1 MTEFARVKSPKYRM
15 LMILAASAACRIGEL
30 LGLEI
35 KDLLDNFTT
44 VPIIQQAKGK
54 QLTPELKTANSVR
67 FVDISPEVA
76 ALLKEF
82 LAGRT
87 TGLVFPNRV
96 GRPLN
101 PSNIRNRVIHPLL
114 RMKGLP
120 TGGNHIFRRFRITWL
135 RENSVSP
142 DIERF
147 WLGHANRTVGDDY
160 SMLKKDIKFRKQIA
174 DKIGVGFELPTSILA
189 SVVPNVPKMA
199 VEQAEQAVA

>member
-1 MTEFARVKSPKYRM
+1 MQPTTIVNTSTGLREISLSVRVKPFRSKCVLYGNGCYSGTG
-15 LMILAASAACRIGEL
+15 ILRAVSSQISVASAGCRIGEL

-44 VPIIQQAKGK
+44 IRIIQQAKGK

-82 LAGRT
+82 VAGRT

-114 RMKGLP
+114 RDERTPDWREPHLP
-120 TGGNHIFRRFRITWL
+120 TLPIDVAT
-135 RENSVSP
+135 RELGFSGHRAVLSVT
-142 DIERF
+142 
-147 WLGHANRTVGDDY
+147 RTG
-160 SMLKKDIKFRKQIA
+160 LLA
-174 DKIGVGFELPTSILA
+174 TSIPC
-189 SVVPNVPKMA
+189 SKRT
-199 VEQAEQAVA
+199 